1 MKDEQ
6 SQQLVNLPNKLKK
19 SDITDQRY
27 YFSGDDKY
35 HGILHFCEDGTI
47 DEYDHDN

>member
-1 MKDEQ
+1 MEDWK
-6 SQQLVNLPNKLKK
+6 SQQMLDLPNKLRKE
-19 SDITDQRY
+19 DLEDQRF

-35 HGILHFCEDGTI
+35 HGIIHLCKDGTI